1 MPIVVAEYVARW
13 SSSLFAD
20 VAEPPWRVIQH
31 AETHLLEAIGKLPA
45 GYEIANDVAI
55 HATASVE
62 PGAVV
67 KGPAIIGPR
76 CFVAASAYLRGGV
89 FMDEDCI
96 IGPAAEL
103 KTTFMFKGSKLAHL
117 NFVGDSILGAA
128 VNLEAGSIL
137 ANYRNELED
146 KRIRFRFGQD
156 VIDTQVEKFG
166 ALAGDGTRIGAN
178 AVVAPGAIFAKD
190 TRVGRLTLV
199 DQHPLAHS

>member
-62 PGAVV
+62 PGA
-67 KGPAIIGPR
+67 
-76 CFVAASAYLRGGV
+76 
-89 FMDEDCI
+89 
-96 IGPAAEL
+96 
-103 KTTFMFKGSKLAHL
+103 
-117 NFVGDSILGAA
+117 
-128 VNLEAGSIL
+128 
-137 ANYRNELED
+137 
-146 KRIRFRFGQD
+146 
-156 VIDTQVEKFG
+156 
-166 ALAGDGTRIGAN
+166 
-178 AVVAPGAIFAKD
+178 IFAKD

>member
-31 AETHLLEAIGKLPA
+31 AGTHLLEAIGKLPA

-89 FMDEDCI
+89 FIDEDCI

-146 KRIRFRFGQD
+146 KRIRIRFGQD

>member
-45 GYEIANDVAI
+45 GCEIANDVAI

-89 FMDEDCI
+89 FMDDDCI

-146 KRIRFRFGQD
+146 KRIRIRFGQD